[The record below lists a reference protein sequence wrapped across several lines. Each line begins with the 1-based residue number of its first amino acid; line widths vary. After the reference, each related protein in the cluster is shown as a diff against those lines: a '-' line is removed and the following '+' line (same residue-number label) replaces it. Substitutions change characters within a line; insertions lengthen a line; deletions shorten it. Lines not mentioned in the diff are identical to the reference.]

1 MIVLQKQKGGIYM
14 KQKISAETLIDIE
27 RVIREHKKTGEY
39 NFAKLEEILSP
50 KDNQNQLH
58 KQALELAFIMPLGEM
73 TKVIREYDESSPK
86 MDELKFVS
94 DLAKK
99 YNVERGQVITRIQHV
114 RRINEKLQKSLQ

>member
-1 MIVLQKQKGGIYM
+1 M

-27 RVIREHKKTGEY
+27 RVIREHNKAGEY
-39 NFAKLEEILSP
+39 NFAKLEGILGP

-58 KQALELAFIMPLGEM
+58 KQALELAFVMPLGEM
-73 TKVIREYDESSPK
+73 TKAIGEYDESSPK

-114 RRINEKLQKSLQ
+114 RRINKKLQKSL